1 MKKHIALF
9 ALSAAALMGLSACA
23 GNGGDGKSSS
33 AEDIVSSDVNPS
45 EESSVESSE
54 IDLSV
59 ALTIDAPAG
68 VSVDIEDAPKNGKY
82 YAGDEIS
89 FTVTAT
95 DAYPSNKVIAGVTV
109 NGHDVIADGTGTY
122 YFVMSKNGA
131 TIKVSE
137 KTIGDIAIES
147 VKDVDTT
154 KIPALAKEDYGD
166 PDKIKAFCASV
177 GEVLKAGDA
186 THATYLR
193 DCSIDI
199 VNSPLSGYEL
209 SQTLGFSGTI
219 YRGKGM
225 VYATGDKIKMEFSS
239 NTGETNN
246 TNKYTVENGYA
257 DEDKSIYYTRSTE
270 YGTQGSY
277 YDYGAKGSKDEIF
290 VYKVVNDDAENFS
303 SKTMIKSSD
312 ANSHATGFNIGSVFA
327 SQVFG
332 DGYSAGLT
340 KTDYY
345 GNIIRQIK
353 EVSSTV
359 AADNKSYTMKVVAYD
374 LSNLDADQ
382 FYGYVTEITV
392 DGDGFASK
400 LSIHKYKYSNKEYWD
415 SENGAL
421 TANAVA
427 ASDSYSIFNL
437 TRGYKYSKD
446 VVSTTDV
453 SKFKMTDYD
462 VTFSVQN
469 AWAGTFAVSTA
480 DVKDDETLTFEVGTQ
495 IKGFSYTDF
504 TSDTAV
510 LAPTF
515 EGTETDGF
523 LTKNSSNYYVI
534 EKEGETSFLFSSVFG
549 DVKTIPVK
557 FVQPAPH
564 GIDASFDNS
573 VVSLGKSITLTAA
586 VTPSTAEQG
595 ITVSLADDDPTE
607 SALVE
612 GEEKDGKKTYTIT
625 PSKTGS
631 SYVTIT
637 STKDASITKK
647 LEFKVAEAATL
658 DGVKNYL
665 PTVTFANSAD
675 DIYKC
680 FRGDY
685 LNINF
690 NADGT
695 GDIAAIYKS
704 SYSSSSE
711 GHSDF
716 TWTIDE
722 SSLVVTITQTSA
734 VYGIVLTTLTPV
746 NSEAYTI
753 SGLTTSYG
761 DTSSWT
767 NVNVYG
773 CDRVADLSAGPW
785 VYGNAQ

>member
-23 GNGGDGKSSS
+23 GNGGDSKSSS
-33 AEDIVSSDVNPS
+33 TEDTVSSSEVNPS

-95 DAYPSNKVIAGVTV
+95 DAYPSNKAIAGVTV
-109 NGHDVIADGTGTY
+109 NGHDVTADGTGTY

-147 VKDVDTT
+147 VKDIDAT
-154 KIPALAKEDYGD
+154 KIPTLAKEDYGD
-166 PDKIKAFCASV
+166 LDKIKAFSASV
-177 GEVLKAGDA
+177 GEILKAGDA
-186 THATYLR
+186 SHATYLR

-199 VNSPLSGYEL
+199 VNSPLSGKEL
-209 SQTLGFSGTI
+209 SQTLGFSATI

-225 VYATGDKIKMEFSS
+225 VYATGDKIKLEFSS
-239 NTGETNN
+239 NTGETTN

-270 YGTQGSY
+270 YGAQGSY

-290 VYKVVNDDAENFS
+290 VYKVVSDEAENFS
-303 SKTMIKSSD
+303 SKTMIKASD

-327 SQVFG
+327 GQVFG

-345 GNIIRQIK
+345 GNIVRQIK
-353 EVSSTV
+353 EVSTTV

-382 FYGYVTEITV
+382 FYGYVTEFTV
-392 DGDGFASK
+392 DGDGFVSK

-415 SENGAL
+415 SENDAL

-515 EGTETDGF
+515 QGTETDGF
-523 LTKNSSNYYVI
+523 LTKNDSDYYVI
-534 EKEGETSFLFSSVFG
+534 EKEGETSFLFNNVFG

-557 FVQPAPH
+557 FVQPGPH
-564 GIDASFDNS
+564 GISASLS
-573 VVSLGKSITLTAA
+573 ASTVVLGDSITLTAS
-586 VTPSTAEQG
+586 VTPDAAPQDYTVTLAEN
-595 ITVSLADDDPTE
+595 DPTE
-607 SALVE
+607 STLTKNE
-612 GEEKDGKKTYTIT
+612 DGTYTIT
-625 PSKTGS
+625 PTKVGNS
-631 SYVTIT
+631 SVTIT
-637 STKDASITKK
+637 SSVDTSVTKTVGFA
-647 LEFKVAEAATL
+647 VAGPATL
-658 DGVKNYL
+658 DGVKSLL
-665 PTVTFANSAD
+665 PTVTFVNASAD
-675 DIYKC
+675 KNKLGWDTI
-680 FRGDY
+680 
-685 LNINF
+685 NINF

-695 GDIAAIYKS
+695 GAFVAYYGSS
-704 SYSSSSE
+704 SY
-711 GHSDF
+711 GNPNF

-722 SSLVVTITQTSA
+722 ESLEIAITPDSASDGITISK
-734 VYGIVLTTLTPV
+734 LTPV
-746 NSEAYTI
+746 NSASFTLTFTKSGTEYTI
-753 SGLTTSYG
+753 SIYTA
-761 DTSSWT
+761 
-767 NVNVYG
+767 
-773 CDRVADLSAGPW
+773 DRVADLAKGPW
-785 VYGNAQ
+785 ASAVD